1 VIYVLMESK
10 TETAYTQVLM
20 KCKVLFPEIKP
31 ICIMT
36 DFEIAL
42 QNAFKIVYP
51 DAIQHACFF
60 HYVQVFVC

>member
-1 VIYVLMESK
+1 
-10 TETAYTQVLM
+10 
-20 KCKVLFPEIKP
+20 
-31 ICIMT
+31 MT